1 MLVQHAANALSRS
14 AAHLP
19 FNYSRIDHRAAV
31 LDDEIARNVYLARL
45 RVDLD
50 PAAMGGLCPP
60 TLATVIGKRTNKLE
74 WRSRRQVT
82 GREVDQHGDLCER
95 NRFLRHAAHR
105 DHAIRNL
112 KIIGTRLKHRSG
124 NLKHLLFDLAAR
136 EQCPAA
142 RDRLRPAAVPAL

>member
-1 MLVQHAANALSRS
+1 MVDGVLVQHAANALSRS

-19 FNYSRIDHRAAV
+19 FDHSRIDHRAAV

-50 PAAMGGLCPP
+50 PAAMGGLRPP

-82 GREVDQHGDLCER
+82 AREVDQHGDLRER
-95 NRFLRHAAHR
+95 NRFLRHAPHPH
-105 DHAIRNL
+105 HAIPKLNIIATRPTHPSPNL
-112 KIIGTRLKHRSG
+112 
-124 NLKHLLFDLAAR
+124 NHLLFDLAAP
-136 EQCPAA
+136 C
-142 RDRLRPAAVPAL
+142 